1 MVINSGSFFS
11 IVSAL
16 FYRYVISPNGSLTLR
31 NVGLQDSGI
40 YQCMVENKAGSDID
54 RTYFQLNS
62 KCHSFQDVGEV

>member
-1 MVINSGSFFS
+1 MI
-11 IVSAL
+11 SA
-16 FYRYVISPNGSLTLR
+16 NGSLTLR

-62 KCHSFQDVGEV
+62 KCYSFQDVCEVQSKYIYMHS

>member
-1 MVINSGSFFS
+1 M
-11 IVSAL
+11 
-16 FYRYVISPNGSLTLR
+16 ISPNGSLTLR